1 MRIENTEITTVVSDF
16 DGTLIKKGAHVPSQR
31 FYAVVEELLR
41 RGIGF
46 VAASGRQ
53 YPNLKLI
60 LGDVA
65 DKIGFIA
72 ENGALV
78 VWKGEVLHKCTV
90 QRSLGE
96 ELLEDLKRQPEAELL
111 VSGEKTSYI
120 LDTNPEYIY
129 LLEHQVKNV
138 ITVLKDFSQIEEDML
153 KISIYYPNGIP
164 REAELFFREKYGSRL
179 LVLES
184 GNGWL
189 DFMPPESGKG
199 NALKVL
205 SEKMGFDLSK
215 TVAFGDSENDIS
227 MLQTAAVSFAMSTA
241 SEQVKSSAHM
251 VCDCVE
257 EVLENALEKEQ
268 KERIETALKI
278 LRDYIYSLSRQAG
291 ESEEYATQ
299 LWQRMEK
306 SGGVL
311 QELAYY
317 HDYGKFLCRYQV
329 EGYTLADILVWQVDH
344 FKAYMDRPLEM
355 NRYHQER
362 LLLSAFDIMLK
373 MEENPAPYVAKM
385 QSETGTD
392 FVGKFK
398 EY

>member
-1 MRIENTEITTVVSDF
+1 MRIADTEITTVVSDF
-16 DGTLIKKGAHVPSQR
+16 DGTLIKKGAHVPSKR
-31 FYAVVEELLR
+31 FYTVVEKLLEQ
-41 RGIGF
+41 GIGF

-65 DKIGFIA
+65 DRIGFIA

-78 VWKGEVLHKCTV
+78 VWQGEVLHKCTV
-90 QRSLGE
+90 ERGLAE
-96 ELLEDLKRQPEAELL
+96 ELLADLKEQPEAELL

-120 LDTNPEYIY
+120 LDANPEYIY
-129 LLEHQVKNV
+129 MLEHQVKNV
-138 ITVLKDFSQIEEDML
+138 VTVLKDFSQVEEEML
-153 KISIYYPNGIP
+153 KISIYYPSGIP
-164 REAELFFREKYGSRL
+164 KEAEMFFREKYGQRL

-199 NALKVL
+199 NALKIL
-205 SEKMGFDLSK
+205 SEKMGFDLRK

-227 MLQTAAVSFAMSTA
+227 MLRTAAVSYAMDTA
-241 SEQVKSSAHM
+241 SEQVKAAAHM
-251 VCDCVE
+251 VCGCVE
-257 EVLENALEKEQ
+257 EVLENALEKA
-268 KERIETALKI
+268 ALKA
-278 LRDYIYSLSRQAG
+278 LRSYIYTLAEQAG
-291 ESEEYATQ
+291 ESEEYAEG
-299 LWQRMEK
+299 LWSRIEK

-317 HDYGKFLCRYQV
+317 HDYGKFLCRHQV
-329 EGYTLADILVWQVDH
+329 AGYTLADILVWQVDH
-344 FKAYMDRPLEM
+344 FKAYMDRPLDM
-355 NRYHQER
+355 NRYHSEK

-373 MEENPAPYVAKM
+373 MEENPAPYVSKM
-385 QSETGTD
+385 SSETGTD